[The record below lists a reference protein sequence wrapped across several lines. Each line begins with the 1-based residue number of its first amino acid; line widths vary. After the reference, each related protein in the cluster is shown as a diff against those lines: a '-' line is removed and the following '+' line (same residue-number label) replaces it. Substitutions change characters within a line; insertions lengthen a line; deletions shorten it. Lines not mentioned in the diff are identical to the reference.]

1 MKGIRTATA
10 FFMITGAACALL
22 FTALENFLPALGML
36 VFCALSLGVYLSA
49 NNETEPETGGKQ
61 QQPQIEPVS
70 RDTEHMRFCPTCG
83 YLGSQHSGEHVPPC
97 PRCGAKLYA
106 SDVSLSEFALLPE
119 AKRKAMMRA
128 WKAGRHR

>member
-22 FTALENFLPALGML
+22 FTALANFLPALGML

-49 NNETEPETGGKQ
+49 DNETEPETKEKQ
-61 QQPQIEPVS
+61 QQALSVPVS
-70 RDTEHMRFCPTCG
+70 RDTEYMRFCPACG
-83 YLGSQHSGEHVPPC
+83 YLGSQQSGEHVPPC
-97 PRCGAKLYA
+97 PRCGEKLYA
-106 SDVSLSEFALLPE
+106 SDVSLSAFALLPE

-128 WKAGRHR
+128 WKAGRRR